1 MDGIVVGPA
10 VCGIVV
16 VTVDGLIV
24 WEIDDLKISDEVG
37 VKKDVPLK
45 DVPLVIV
52 PKMVALKAV
61 VSKVEEYPIEDDFA
75 MEDVPREYYL
85 KYK

>member
-1 MDGIVVGPA
+1 M
-10 VCGIVV
+10 
-16 VTVDGLIV
+16 
-24 WEIDDLKISDEVG
+24 
-37 VKKDVPLK
+37 K

-75 MEDVPREYYL
+75 MEDVPREYDL
-85 KYK
+85 KYCDVFGSN